1 MLARTYFVVVLLLG
15 AGALHAQSTMTI
27 DGSCTFQLATTGSA
41 VDVNPNNGNVAVTSL
56 NGINCSTGAP
66 GVDLTLP
73 TTAPINSS
81 FQVSWNATGTT
92 GSTPCTASGGGLSN
106 WSAQGP
112 LLPSGEVTLTAPNIL
127 ATNVPFTITCTTASG
142 TVQDTQTMSFNGEGP
157 FVDLI
162 ATPSSV
168 TLGQFIT
175 LTWHSSGTTSA
186 TPCTPSGGGTSN
198 WASLGPLGPSGST
211 TVTPTS
217 TGQVTFALTCATTA
231 GALSDQESV
240 TVSSPPPTCAGVTP
254 LPGISPGTPATWP
267 AIYGQPFPEPFN
279 EQRQISVSQGVT
291 RVISFVAPSPGQIIV
306 SKPVNPTL
314 TMTYTFLTVGSA
326 EVAAVSTISEC
337 PNDFRQSVLNTS
349 TNKCYRGPVGRPG
362 LNISLVNSGTGF
374 CNLTPG
380 RTYYLNIHV
389 GSSSSP
395 DGTGAYCTEPVCTFF
410 GGVLNSFVDEPED

>member
-112 LLPSGEVTLTAPNIL
+112 LLSSGEVTVTAPNIL

-162 ATPSSV
+162 ATPSLAS
-168 TLGQFIT
+168 LGQSIT

-186 TPCTPSGGGTSN
+186 TPCTPSGGGTTS
-198 WASLGPLGPSGST
+198 WASLGPLAASGST
-211 TVTPTS
+211 TVATTAV
-217 TGQVTFALTCATTA
+217 GQVTFALTCSTTI
-231 GALSDQESV
+231 GPLSDQESV
-240 TVSSPPPTCAGVTP
+240 TVISEAPCAGITP
-254 LPGISPGTPATWP
+254 PAGITAGAETLWQNF
-267 AIYGQPFPEPFN
+267 YGQLFPEPFN
-279 EQRQISVSQGVT
+279 AQRQIGISQAVT
-291 RVISFVAPSPGQIIV
+291 RVFRFVAPAPGQIIV
-306 SKPVNPTL
+306 SQPVNPTL
-314 TMTYTFLTVGSA
+314 SLHYLSTTNPAFDAGVVT
-326 EVAAVSTISEC
+326 TISEC

-349 TNKCYRGPVGRPG
+349 TNRCYRGPGG
-362 LNISLVNSGTGF
+362 LPAMSISLANSGAGF

-380 RTYYLNIHV
+380 RTYYLNMHV
-389 GSSSSP
+389 GTSTTP
-395 DGTGAYCTEPVCTFF
+395 DATGAFCTLPICTFV
-410 GGVLNSFVDEPED
+410 GGALNSFTDEPED